1 MAVLKEQDYRDAIEE
16 CCNYNARLSAERRQR
31 LPFLDSQ
38 THVAQ
43 SNCYIWME
51 KRHRG
56 PGLKPGQW
64 YSYPSRR
71 WQKSR
76 RPHHLSEDPWLAFS
90 TKPDP
95 KGTPKKDGLISESA
109 SSLRALLQAGHLG
122 ESGANDGHLGLGQV
136 AFSQER
142 KPTPEFEDEF
152 EDEEGPLVIDLK
164 DSEEDEPKPEQG
176 KIPSRTLW

>member
-1 MAVLKEQDYRDAIEE
+1 MKSALIDNFLLKEQDYRDAIEE

-76 RPHHLSEDPWLAFS
+76 RPHHLSEDPWLGSRKAR
-90 TKPDP
+90 TRRI
-95 KGTPKKDGLISESA
+95 L
-109 SSLRALLQAGHLG
+109 SL
-122 ESGANDGHLGLGQV
+122 
-136 AFSQER
+136 
-142 KPTPEFEDEF
+142 
-152 EDEEGPLVIDLK
+152 
-164 DSEEDEPKPEQG
+164 
-176 KIPSRTLW
+176 PSRELRKEILEDR